1 MTMTLTHI
9 TEIILRNNKDLGD
22 NPFIFM
28 QKKFLH
34 RGISRAIR
42 ALRNIEKEATATRRN
57 TGKIEFEE
65 LLRRA
70 VNNIE
75 SIKKYGEVYKTHG
88 DHAIIEAYKIYQRLQ
103 RLKGNATYFMENTHK
118 YPHRFVPS
126 PHHARPAAVR
136 WDAAA
141 MMAVTRKSGDLLGGW
156 WRPPKRPM
164 PVKHFTYEEMKR
176 EFPFLKIRKKRD
188 DDA

>member
-1 MTMTLTHI
+1 MTPTHI
-9 TEIILRNNKDLGD
+9 MEIIPKNNKDLGD
-22 NPFIFM
+22 NPFIYM

-42 ALRNIEKEATATRRN
+42 ALRNIEKEASATQRR

-70 VNNIE
+70 VSNIE
-75 SIKKYGEVYKTHG
+75 SIKKYGKVYTTHG

-103 RLKGNATYFMENTHK
+103 RLKNNPSYFMANTHK
-118 YPHRFVPS
+118 YPNRFVSHPN
-126 PHHARPAAVR
+126 ARPAAVR

-141 MMAVTRKSGDLLGGW
+141 MMAVTIKSGDLLGGW
-156 WRPPKRPM
+156 WRPPKKPM
-164 PVKHFTYEEMKR
+164 PVKLFTSEQLKR
-176 EFPFLKIRKKRD
+176 EFPFFNISKKRREPPC
-188 DDA
+188 

>member
-1 MTMTLTHI
+1 MTPTRTM
-9 TEIILRNNKDLGD
+9 EIIPKNNKDLGD
-22 NPFIFM
+22 NPFIYM

-70 VNNIE
+70 VTNIE
-75 SIKKYGEVYKTHG
+75 SIKKYGKRFTEHG
-88 DHAIIEAYKIYQRLQ
+88 DLAIIEAYKIYQRLQ
-103 RLKGNATYFMENTHK
+103 RLKNNPTYFMANTHK
-118 YPHRFVPS
+118 YPSRFVSHPN
-126 PHHARPAAVR
+126 ARPASVR

-156 WRPPKRPM
+156 WRPPQKPM
-164 PVKHFTYEEMKR
+164 PVKQFTYEEMKR
-176 EFPFLKIRKKRD
+176 ELPFFEIRKKRD
-188 DDA
+188 DDT

>member
-1 MTMTLTHI
+1 MTKHKLLMFSI
-9 TEIILRNNKDLGD
+9 TYNPIL
-22 NPFIFM
+22 IYM
-28 QKKFLH
+28 QHKFPH
-34 RGISRAIR
+34 RGITRALK
-42 ALRNIEKEATATRRN
+42 ALRNIEHESIATRRN

-75 SIKKYGEVYKTHG
+75 TIKRYGKRFKEQG
-88 DHAIIEAYKIYQRLQ
+88 DSAIIEAYKIYQRLQ
-103 RLKGNATYFMENTHK
+103 RLKSDPAYFMGNTHK
-118 YPHRFVPS
+118 YPNRFVSAPN
-126 PHHARPAAVR
+126 ARPAAVR

-141 MMAVTRKSGDLLGGW
+141 MMAVTRKSKDILGGW
-156 WRPPKRPM
+156 WRPPKKPM

-176 EFPFLKIRKKRD
+176 EFPFFEIRKKRE